1 MLHKLCCFPSV
12 LLGLDSLGRVRVT
25 LLRLLYFGLP
35 EVAPRYFPSSHLLQY
50 PYLSVLNS
58 VQYFLATIFP
68 TTSRDDEE

>member
-1 MLHKLCCFPSV
+1 MLFPIGAFGG
-12 LLGLDSLGRVRVT
+12 GLSGSSRVYPTAAAYR
-25 LLRLLYFGLP
+25 GLP
-35 EVAPRYFPSSHLLQY
+35 EVLQVMSLPSSHLLQY